1 MRRVSVSD
9 SARPRTV
16 ALGPGGEFD
25 LIRRFLAEEGALPG
39 GVRVGPGDDA
49 AVLDGGMVISTDL
62 SVEDVHFRRSWI
74 TDEEIGFRAAVAA
87 LSDLAAMA
95 ADPIGVLVSM
105 AAPRGGAV
113 DLEAVQRGVREA
125 AEMTGAAVLGGD
137 LSRSPGPLIL
147 DVTVLGCAD
156 WPILRAGARPGDEL
170 WVTGTL
176 GGAAAAVRAWE
187 AGETPSQAIRDAF
200 VRPTPRIAE
209 ARCLAEQEIPHALI
223 DISDGLAGDAGHLS
237 AASGVRVVLEAAT
250 IPICEAAS
258 GGPERRLK
266 LALHGGEDY
275 ELCFA
280 ASPGRLNEAD
290 FAHRFGVSVTR
301 VGRVEEGAGVWLE
314 ADGRIERLERGGY
327 DHLEVRS

>member
-1 MRRVSVSD
+1 M
-9 SARPRTV
+9 

-95 ADPIGVLVSM
+95 ADPVGVLVSM

-125 AEMTGAAVLGGD
+125 ATGAGACVLGGD
-137 LSRSPGPLIL
+137 LSRSPGPLIV
-147 DVTVLGCAD
+147 DVTVLGCTD
-156 WPILRAGARPGDEL
+156 WPVLRTGARPGDEL

-176 GGAAAAVRAWE
+176 GGAAAAVQAWE
-187 AGETPSQAIRDAF
+187 AGEAPAGKLRDRFA
-200 VRPTPRIAE
+200 RPTPRIAE
-209 ARCLAEQEIPHALI
+209 ARRLAEREIPHALI
-223 DISDGLAGDAGHLS
+223 DISDGLAGDVGHLS
-237 AASGVRVVLEAAT
+237 AASGVRMVLEAAL
-250 IPICEAAS
+250 IPVCDAVP
-258 GGPERRLK
+258 GGSEQALA

-280 ASPGRLNEAD
+280 ASPDGLDAAD
-290 FAHRFGVSVTR
+290 FEALLGVRATR
-301 VGRVEEGAGVWLE
+301 VGRVEEGTGVW
-314 ADGRIERLERGGY
+314 IEGEGGIESLERGGY
-327 DHLEVRS
+327 DHLEVTS